1 MKFNGNVLVTGGAG
15 FIGKEVVKKLQF
27 EGYNVTVIDLKP
39 QPDDLQFVRYIQG
52 DIIDISQ
59 CLSACENQDYIIHL
73 AAKARIPESFTNP
86 SAYFLN
92 NVVGTQ
98 NLLAAAAAKS
108 IKKVVYASSS
118 SVYGNHPTPNKPYHK
133 PNPLNY
139 YAMTKL
145 FGEHLCKQFRNLYGL
160 EYTILR
166 LFTVYGDGQ
175 PSDDMN
181 GLMIAK
187 FARLAAENLPLT
199 IHGDG
204 NFRRDFIHVYDVAN
218 AFYTAIESKVK
229 NEVFNVGTEQ
239 NISINEVVE
248 ILRQYKPELNISYIP
263 KPKGYASSTLSDTS
277 KTRKLLGWK
286 HKVSPHDGIH
296 LLYFSIF
303 SNNVVDT

>member
-15 FIGKEVVKKLQF
+15 FVGKHVVRKLQL

-39 QPDDLQFVRYIQG
+39 QPDDLQFVTYIQG
-52 DIIDISQ
+52 DIVDISS
-59 CLSACENQDYIIHL
+59 CLTACEDQDYVIHI

-98 NLLAAAAAKS
+98 NLLAAAAAKKV
-108 IKKVVYASSS
+108 KKVIYASSS

-175 PSDDMN
+175 PNDDSN
-181 GLMIAK
+181 GLMISK
-187 FARLAAENLPLT
+187 FARMAVEGTPLT
-199 IHGDG
+199 VHGDG
-204 NFRRDFIHVYDVAN
+204 SARRDFIHVYDVAN
-218 AFYTAIESKVK
+218 AFYVAMKSKVK
-229 NEVFNVGTEQ
+229 NEVFNVGTGE
-239 NISINEVVE
+239 NISVNEVVD
-248 ILRQYKPELNISYIP
+248 ILKSYVTDLNINQVSN
-263 KPKGYASSTLSDTS
+263 PKGYATTTLADIS
-277 KTRKLLGWK
+277 KIRKLTGWK
-286 HKVSPHDGIH
+286 PTIMPADGIS
-296 LLYFSIF
+296 LFYYDLFSQKIH
-303 SNNVVDT
+303 

>member
-133 PNPLNY
+133 PSPLNY

-187 FARLAAENLPLT
+187 FARLAAEHLPLT

-204 NFRRDFIHVYDVAN
+204 NFRRDFIHVDDVAN

-296 LLYFSIF
+296 QLYSSIF